1 MSNLFDLSQNYK
13 QIYDL
18 ISEGEEAEVYLDTLE
33 SIDDAIEEKADGYAG
48 VIRQLKSDNDGLT
61 NEIKRLQDRKKSNE
75 NGINR
80 LKENLQLMMQQTGKT
95 KFKTNLNTF
104 GIQKNP
110 SSLNI
115 LDEKKIP
122 KKYFIEQE
130 PKLNSQ
136 ILKKEIKD
144 GIEIEGAE
152 LVQTESLRIR

>member
-61 NEIKRLQDRKKSNE
+61 NEIKRLQDRKKSND
-75 NGINR
+75 NGISR

-110 SSLNI
+110 ASLKI

>member
-1 MSNLFDLSQNYK
+1 MSNLFDLTQNYK

-61 NEIKRLQDRKKSNE
+61 NEIKRLLDRKKANE

-110 SSLNI
+110 ASLNI

>member
-18 ISEGEEAEVYLDTLE
+18 ISEGEESEVYIDTLDSVDE
-33 SIDDAIEEKADGYAG
+33 AIEDKADGYAG
-48 VIRQLKSDNDGLT
+48 VIRQLESDNDGLT
-61 NEIKRLQDRKKSNE
+61 KEIKRLQDRKKSND
-75 NGINR
+75 NGISR
-80 LKENLQLMMQQTGKT
+80 LKENLQLMMEQTGKT
-95 KFKTNLNTF
+95 KFKTNRNTF

-110 SSLNI
+110 ASLKI

>member
-1 MSNLFDLSQNYK
+1 MSNLFDLTQNYK
-13 QIYDL
+13 QVYDL
-18 ISEGEEAEVYLDTLE
+18 ISEGEESEVYIDTLDSVDE
-33 SIDDAIEEKADGYAG
+33 AIEDKADGYAG
-48 VIRQLKSDNDGLT
+48 VIRQLESDNDGLT
-61 NEIKRLQDRKKSNE
+61 KEIKRLQDRKKSND
-75 NGINR
+75 NGISR

-95 KFKTNLNTF
+95 KFKTNLNAF

-110 SSLNI
+110 ASLNI

-144 GIEIEGAE
+144 GVEIEGAE

>member
-61 NEIKRLQDRKKSNE
+61 NEIKRLQDRKKSND

-110 SSLNI
+110 ASLKI

>member
-1 MSNLFDLSQNYK
+1 MSNLFDLTQNYK

-48 VIRQLKSDNDGLT
+48 VIRQLESDNDGLT
-61 NEIKRLQDRKKSNE
+61 KEIKRLQDRKKSND
-75 NGINR
+75 NGISR
-80 LKENLQLMMQQTGKT
+80 LKENLQLMMEQTGKT
-95 KFKTNLNTF
+95 KFKTNRNTF
-104 GIQKNP
+104 RISKNP
-110 SSLNI
+110 ASLKI